1 MSKLIIGVDISM
13 NDFYACIKLRTED
26 NSIKIKGTRSFENSD
41 QGFKDFLAW
50 SLRQEKDNN
59 WSVKFVMEATGVYY
73 ENLAYYLYSQNQKV
87 SVVLANKIKNYI
99 KSLNVKTKTDKV
111 DAKTIASFG
120 IERELENWE
129 PMSPMYKTLRDL
141 CRELLS
147 LKKEKQRTQSQL
159 HALEKAH
166 EKLST
171 VIKLKREQ
179 IAFFEK
185 AIDLIRKD
193 IKATVKKDPVLE
205 ERIKKLETIPGI
217 AFETVVVLVS
227 ETNGFTLFKNLRQVI
242 SYAGLDVTHN
252 ESGIFKGKP
261 RISKKG
267 NSRIRQALYMPSLS
281 ACRSN
286 KPIKE
291 LYERIHDRNPDTKR
305 KGIVAGMRKLL
316 ILSYVLWTKDEE
328 YNSEYQWAENSPH
341 NTKKAEPKSPALDS
355 HKPINRSIPS
365 SSTKLKKQEEID
377 SNIRI

>member
-13 NDFYACIKLRTED
+13 KDFYACIKVRTED
-26 NSIKIKGTRSFENSD
+26 NNIKIKGTRSFENSD
-41 QGFKDFLAW
+41 QGFKSFLSW
-50 SLRQEKDNN
+50 SLKQKKDED
-59 WSVKFVMEATGVYY
+59 WSVRFVMEATGVYY

-120 IERELENWE
+120 IERELENWK

-147 LKKEKQRTQSQL
+147 LKKEKQRAQSQL
-159 HALEKAH
+159 HSLEKAH
-166 EKLST
+166 EKLRT

-185 AIDLIRKD
+185 AINLLKKD
-193 IKATVKKDPVLE
+193 IEATVKKDPVLE
-205 ERIKKLETIPGI
+205 AKIKKLETIPGLGY
-217 AFETVVVLVS
+217 ETVVILVS
-227 ETNGFTLFKNLRQVI
+227 ETNGFTLFKNIRQVI
-242 SYAGLDVTHN
+242 SYAGMDVTHN
-252 ESGIFKGKP
+252 ESGMYKGKT
-261 RISKKG
+261 RISKRG

-281 ACRSN
+281 ACRAN
-286 KPIKE
+286 APIKE

-316 ILSYVLWTKDEE
+316 TISYVLWKKDEE
-328 YNSEYQWAENSPH
+328 YDSQYQWSKSTRQNLPQR
-341 NTKKAEPKSPALDS
+341 KAELESSALDR
-355 HKPINRSIPS
+355 HQLKNRSMPS
-365 SSTKLKKQEEID
+365 FAQ
-377 SNIRI
+377 N

>member
-1 MSKLIIGVDISM
+1 MNKLIIGIDISM
-13 NDFYACIKLRTED
+13 NDFYACIKVRSED
-26 NSIKIKGTRSFENSD
+26 NSIKIKGTRSFENTD

-50 SLRQEKDNN
+50 ALKQKKKND
-59 WSVKFVMEATGVYY
+59 WSVRFVMEATGVYY
-73 ENLAYYLYSQNQKV
+73 ENLAYYLHSQNQKV

-120 IERELENWE
+120 IERKLENWE

-141 CRELLS
+141 CRELLC
-147 LKKEKQRTQSQL
+147 LKKEKQRAQSQL

-166 EKLST
+166 EKLYT

-205 ERIKKLETIPGI
+205 DKIRKLETIPGLGY
-217 AFETVVVLVS
+217 ETVVILIS
-227 ETNGFTLFKNLRQVI
+227 ETNGFTLFKNIRQVV
-242 SYAGLDVTHN
+242 SYAGMDVTHN
-252 ESGIFKGKP
+252 ESGMFKGKT
-261 RISKKG
+261 RISKRG

-281 ACRSN
+281 ACRVN
-286 KPIKE
+286 QPIKE
-291 LYERIHDRNPDTKR
+291 LYERIHECNPDTKR

-316 ILSYVLWTKDEE
+316 TISYVLWKKDEE
-328 YNSEYQWAENSPH
+328 YDSDYQWSKSTMH
-341 NTKKAEPKSPALDS
+341 NLPQRKAEPKSSALDRHQS
-355 HKPINRSIPS
+355 KNRSTPS
-365 SSTKLKKQEEID
+365 LVQS
-377 SNIRI
+377 